1 MSKKGKYKNVLDNG
15 YEIWLDFVL
24 NDQQKEVIKQI
35 NDFINNKNEF
45 AMTISGWAGTGKT
58 TLMEIVNKR
67 YWMDHTVHFAATT
80 HKAAGVLKERVGK
93 RVSTVN
99 SLFGIMIETDMEGE
113 TYDVS
118 KKTRKLS
125 DDKVKPNSII
135 IIDEASMLSIQN
147 YIDVVLK
154 AKERKCK
161 IIFIGDSA
169 QLSPVNE
176 EDISIV
182 FRNTDH
188 RIVELTKV
196 MRTDDNSILDES
208 SSVRLDGGFTYV
220 SHIND
225 EGNGVRYIN
234 NMDVKE
240 ILDVIDTHIDGLKD
254 DPNYFRVLT
263 YTNANVEK
271 LNTMIRKK
279 LGYDG
284 LNPQPGEPLMAYSN
298 WGYMGM
304 GVSGAI
310 YKIVNSEAYTV
321 KTASDL
327 YATIVRDEDVSDMI
341 TYTNETR
348 LDDYKLQIID
358 LTVEDSL
365 GNLIDVPLIDVKNN
379 DHNRE
384 IVVALAYE
392 KVHQWGKYREAEN
405 KIDRLKCLEKINTI
419 DEFLFVNDNVYDKY
433 GTLIQAKVIDYGY
446 AHTIHKSQGSTFK
459 HVLINDDDIIRCLD
473 KNVRKQLR
481 YVAITRAQKSANIIT
496 AHSVN

>member
-1 MSKKGKYKNVLDNG
+1 MSKKGKYKNVLDHG
-15 YEIWLDFVL
+15 FEIWLDIVL
-24 NDQQKEVIKQI
+24 NEQQKDVISQI
-35 NDFINNKNEF
+35 DDFINNKDEF

-58 TLMEIVNKR
+58 TLMEIVNRR
-67 YWMDHTVHFAATT
+67 YWMGHTVHFAATT
-80 HKAAGVLKERVGK
+80 HKAAGVLKEKVGK
-93 RVSTVN
+93 KVFTVN

-118 KKTRKLS
+118 KKARKLA

-176 EDISIV
+176 DDISVV

-196 MRTDDNSILDES
+196 MRTDDNAILNES
-208 SSVRLDGGFTYV
+208 TAVRTGDGFTYV
-220 SHIND
+220 TNVNE
-225 EGNGVRYIN
+225 EGDGVRYIN
-234 NMDVKE
+234 CHNVKA
-240 ILDVIDTHIDGLKD
+240 ILDVIDSHIDGLKE
-254 DPNYFRVLT
+254 DPNHFRVLT

-271 LNTMIRKK
+271 LNKMIRKK

-298 WGYMGM
+298 WGYEGM
-304 GVSGAI
+304 GVSGAV
-310 YKIVNSEAYTV
+310 YKIVNSEAYNCKGV
-321 KTASDL
+321 VSE
-327 YATIVRDEDVSDMI
+327 YDEDISEMI
-341 TYTNETR
+341 TYKNDSG
-348 LDDYKLQIID
+348 LDDYHLHIIELD
-358 LTVEDSL
+358 VEDSL
-365 GNLIDVPLIDVKNN
+365 GNQINVPLIDVKNN
-379 DHNRE
+379 EHNRE
-384 IVVALAYE
+384 IVVALAFE
-392 KVHQWGKYREAEN
+392 KVHQWNKYREAEN
-405 KIDRLKCLEKINTI
+405 KMDKLKCLEKINAI
-419 DEFLFVNDNVYDKY
+419 DEFLFVNDNVYNKY

-446 AHTIHKSQGSTFK
+446 AHTIHKSQGSTFT
-459 HVLINDDDIIRCLD
+459 HVLINDDDISRCLD

-481 YVAITRAQKSANIIT
+481 YVAVTRAKKSANIIT
-496 AHSVN
+496 SKV

>member
-1 MSKKGKYKNVLDNG
+1 MSKKGKYKNVLDHD

-35 NDFINNKNEF
+35 NDFIHNPNEF

-58 TLMEIVNKR
+58 TLMEIVNER
-67 YWMDHTVHFAATT
+67 YKISHIVHFAATT
-80 HKAAGVLKERVGK
+80 HKAAGVLKEKVGK
-93 RVSTVN
+93 KVFTVN
-99 SLFGIMIETDMEGE
+99 SLFGIMIETDMEGD

-147 YIDVVLK
+147 YIDVILK

-176 EDISIV
+176 DDISIV

-208 SSVRLDGGFTYV
+208 SSVRLEGGFTYV
-220 SHIND
+220 SHING

-234 NMDVKE
+234 NTDVKE

-271 LNTMIRKK
+271 LNRMIRKK

-284 LNPQPGEPLMAYSN
+284 LNPQTGEPLMAYSN

-304 GVSGAI
+304 GVSGAM

-321 KTASDL
+321 NNITNE
-327 YATIVRDEDVSDMI
+327 YDEDISDMI
-341 TYTNETR
+341 TYSNEAR
-348 LDDYKLQIID
+348 LDDYNLHIID
-358 LTVEDSL
+358 LEIEDSL
-365 GNLIDVPLIDVKNN
+365 GNPIDVPLIDVKNN
-379 DHNRE
+379 PHNRE

-392 KVHQWGKYREAEN
+392 KVHQWGKYREAED
-405 KIDRLKCLEKINTI
+405 KVERLKCLEKINAI
-419 DEFLFVNDNVYDKY
+419 DEFLFVNDNVYDQY

-459 HVLINDDDIIRCLD
+459 HVLINDDDISRCLD
-473 KNVRKQLR
+473 KNVRRQLR
-481 YVAITRAQKSANIIT
+481 YVAVTRAQKSANIIT
-496 AHSVN
+496 SHTVN

>member
-1 MSKKGKYKNVLDNG
+1 MSKKGKYKNVLDHG

-35 NDFINNKNEF
+35 DDFINNKDEF

-58 TLMEIVNKR
+58 TLMEIVNRR
-67 YWMDHTVHFAATT
+67 YWMGHTVHFAATT
-80 HKAAGVLKERVGK
+80 HKAAGVLKEKVGK
-93 RVSTVN
+93 KVFTVN

-118 KKTRKLS
+118 KKARKLS

-147 YIDVVLK
+147 YIDVILK

-196 MRTDDNSILDES
+196 MRTDDDSILDES
-208 SSVRLDGGFTYV
+208 SSVRLNGGYTYIT
-220 SHIND
+220 HINE
-225 EGNGVRYIN
+225 EGNGVKYIQN
-234 NMDVKE
+234 TDVKE
-240 ILDVIDTHIDGLKD
+240 ILNVIDTHIAGLKK

-271 LNTMIRKK
+271 LNKMIRKK
-279 LGYDG
+279 LGYND
-284 LNPQPGEPLMAYSN
+284 LIPQQGEPLMAYSN

-304 GVSGAI
+304 GISGAI
-310 YKIVNSEAYTV
+310 YKIINSEAYTV
-321 KTASDL
+321 KGITNE
-327 YATIVRDEDVSDMI
+327 YDEDISDMI
-341 TYTNETR
+341 TYSNEAR
-348 LDDYKLQIID
+348 LDDYHLHIID
-358 LTVEDSL
+358 LEIEDSL
-365 GNLIDVPLIDVKNN
+365 GNPIDVPLIDVKNN
-379 DHNRE
+379 EHNRE

-392 KVHQWGKYREAEN
+392 KVHQWGRYREAED
-405 KIDRLKCLEKINTI
+405 KTERLKCLEKINAI
-419 DEFLFVNDNVYDKY
+419 DDFLFVNDNVYDKY

-446 AHTIHKSQGSTFK
+446 AHTIHKSQGSTFT
-459 HVLINDDDIIRCLD
+459 HVLINDDDISRCLD
-473 KNVRKQLR
+473 KNVRRQLR
-481 YVAITRAQKSANIIT
+481 YVAVTRAQKSANIIT

>member
-1 MSKKGKYKNVLDNG
+1 MSKKGKYTNVLAHG
-15 YEIWLDFVL
+15 FEIWLDIVL
-24 NDQQKEVIKQI
+24 NDQQKEVLKQI
-35 NDFINNKNEF
+35 DDFINNKDEF

-58 TLMEIVNKR
+58 TLMEIVNRR
-67 YWMDHTVHFAATT
+67 YWMGHTVHFAATT
-80 HKAAGVLKERVGK
+80 HKAAGVLKEKVGK
-93 RVSTVN
+93 KVFTVN

-118 KKTRKLS
+118 KKARKLA

-176 EDISIV
+176 DDISVV

-196 MRTDDNSILDES
+196 MRTDDNAILNES
-208 SSVRLDGGFTYV
+208 TAVRTGDGFTYV
-220 SHIND
+220 TNVNE
-225 EGNGVRYIN
+225 EGDGVRYIN
-234 NMDVKE
+234 CHNIKA
-240 ILDVIDTHIDGLKD
+240 ILDVIDAHIDGLKE
-254 DPNYFRVLT
+254 DPNHFRVLT

-271 LNTMIRKK
+271 LNRMIRKK

-298 WGYMGM
+298 WGYEGM
-304 GVSGAI
+304 GVSGAV
-310 YKIVNSEAYTV
+310 YKIVNSEAYNCKGV
-321 KTASDL
+321 VSE
-327 YATIVRDEDVSDMI
+327 YDEDISEMI
-341 TYTNETR
+341 TYKNDSG
-348 LDDYKLQIID
+348 LDNYNLHIIELD
-358 LTVEDSL
+358 VEDSL
-365 GNLIDVPLIDVKNN
+365 GNQINVPLIDVKNN
-379 DHNRE
+379 EHNRE
-384 IVVALAYE
+384 IVVALAFE
-392 KVHQWGKYREAEN
+392 KVHQWNRYREAEN
-405 KIDRLKCLEKINTI
+405 KKDKLLCLDKINAI

-446 AHTIHKSQGSTFK
+446 AHTIHKSQGSTFT
-459 HVLINDDDIIRCLD
+459 HVLINDDDISRCLD

-481 YVAITRAQKSANIIT
+481 YVAVTRAKKSANIIT
-496 AHSVN
+496 SKV

>member
-1 MSKKGKYKNVLDNG
+1 MSKSGKYKNELDHG
-15 YEIWLDFVL
+15 YSIWLPFVL
-24 NDQQKEVIKQI
+24 NSQQKEVIAQI
-35 NDFINNKNEF
+35 DDFINNPDEF

-67 YWMDHTVHFAATT
+67 YWMGHTVHFAATT
-80 HKAAGVLKERVGK
+80 HKAAGVLKEKVGK
-93 RVSTVN
+93 KVFTVN

-118 KKTRKLS
+118 KKARKLA

-208 SSVRLDGGFTYV
+208 SSVRLDGNFTYV
-220 SHIND
+220 SHVNE

-234 NMDVKE
+234 STDIAE
-240 ILDVIDTHIDGLKD
+240 ILEVIDTHIDGLKD

-271 LNTMIRKK
+271 LNRMIRKK

-284 LNPQPGEPLMAYSN
+284 LNPQTGEPLMAYSN

-304 GVSGAI
+304 GVSGAM

-321 KTASDL
+321 NNITNE
-327 YATIVRDEDVSDMI
+327 YDEDISDMI
-341 TYTNETR
+341 TYSNEAR
-348 LDDYKLQIID
+348 LDDYHLHIID
-358 LTVEDSL
+358 LEVEDSL
-365 GNLIDVPLIDVKNN
+365 GTPIDVPLIDVKNN
-379 DHNRE
+379 PHNRE

-392 KVHQWGKYREAEN
+392 KVHQWGKYREAED
-405 KIDRLKCLEKINTI
+405 KMERLKALEKINAI

-459 HVLINDDDIIRCLD
+459 HVLINDDDISRCLD
-473 KNVRKQLR
+473 KNVRRQLR
-481 YVAITRAQKSANIIT
+481 YVAITRAQVSANIIT
-496 AHSVN
+496 SHVVS

>member
-1 MSKKGKYKNVLDNG
+1 MSKKGKYKNVLDHG
-15 YEIWLDFVL
+15 YEIWLDIVL
-24 NDQQKEVIKQI
+24 NEQQKDVISQI
-35 NDFINNKNEF
+35 DDFINNPNEF

-58 TLMEIVNKR
+58 TLMEIVNRR
-67 YWMDHTVHFAATT
+67 YWMSHTVHFAATT
-80 HKAAGVLKERVGK
+80 HKAAGVLKEKVGK
-93 RVSTVN
+93 KVFTVN
-99 SLFGIMIETDMEGE
+99 SLFGIMIETDMDGE

-118 KKTRKLS
+118 KKARKLA

-176 EDISIV
+176 DDISVV

-196 MRTDDNSILDES
+196 MRTDDNAILNES
-208 SSVRLDGGFTYV
+208 TAVRTGDGFTYV
-220 SHIND
+220 TNVNE
-225 EGNGVRYIN
+225 EGDGVRYIN
-234 NMDVKE
+234 CHNVKA
-240 ILDVIDTHIDGLKD
+240 ILDVIDSHIDGLKE
-254 DPNYFRVLT
+254 DPNHFRVLT

-271 LNTMIRKK
+271 LNRMIRKK

-298 WGYMGM
+298 WGYEGM
-304 GVSGAI
+304 GVSGAV
-310 YKIVNSEAYTV
+310 YKIVNSEAYNCKGV
-321 KTASDL
+321 VSE
-327 YATIVRDEDVSDMI
+327 YDEDISEMI
-341 TYTNETR
+341 TYKNDSG
-348 LDDYKLQIID
+348 LDDYHLHIIELD
-358 LTVEDSL
+358 VEDSL
-365 GNLIDVPLIDVKNN
+365 GNQINVPLIDVKNN
-379 DHNRE
+379 EHNRE
-384 IVVALAYE
+384 IVVALAFE
-392 KVHQWGKYREAEN
+392 KVHQWNLYREAEN
-405 KIDRLKCLEKINTI
+405 KMDKLKCLDKINAI

-446 AHTIHKSQGSTFK
+446 AHTIHKSQGSTFT
-459 HVLINDDDIIRCLD
+459 HVLINDDDISRCLD

-481 YVAITRAQKSANIIT
+481 YVAVTRAKKSANIIT
-496 AHSVN
+496 SKV

>member
-1 MSKKGKYKNVLDNG
+1 MNNKGKYKNVLDNG
-15 YEIWLDFVL
+15 FEIWLDFVL

-35 NDFINNKNEF
+35 NDFINNKDEF

-58 TLMEIVNKR
+58 TLMKIVNER
-67 YWMDHTVHFAATT
+67 YYGKHIVHFAATT
-80 HKAAGVLKERVGK
+80 HKAAGVLKEKVGK
-93 RVSTVN
+93 KVFTVN

-118 KKTRKLS
+118 KKARKLA

-176 EDISIV
+176 DDISVV

-188 RIVELTKV
+188 RIVELTQV
-196 MRTDDNSILDES
+196 MRTDDNAILNES
-208 SSVRLDGGFTYV
+208 TAVRTGDGFTYV
-220 SHIND
+220 TNVNE
-225 EGNGVRYIN
+225 EGDGVKYIN
-234 NMDVKE
+234 CHDTKA
-240 ILDVIDTHIDGLKD
+240 ILDVIDTHIDGLKS
-254 DPNYFRVLT
+254 DPNHFRVLT
-263 YTNANVEK
+263 DTNANVEK
-271 LNTMIRKK
+271 LNRMIRKK

-298 WGYMGM
+298 WGYEGM
-304 GVSGAI
+304 GVSGAV
-310 YKIVNSEAYTV
+310 YKIVNSEAYNCKGV
-321 KTASDL
+321 VSE
-327 YATIVRDEDVSDMI
+327 YDEDVMEMI
-341 TYTNETR
+341 TYKNNSEV
-348 LDDYKLQIID
+348 DDYHLHIIELD
-358 LTVEDSL
+358 VEDSL
-365 GNLIDVPLIDVKNN
+365 GKQINVPLIDVKN
-379 DHNRE
+379 DEHNRK

-392 KVHQWGKYREAEN
+392 KVHQWNKYREAES
-405 KIDRLKCLEKINTI
+405 KMDKLKCLEKINAI

-446 AHTIHKSQGSTFK
+446 AHTIHKSQGSTFT
-459 HVLINDDDIIRCLD
+459 HVLINDDDICRCLD
-473 KNVRKQLR
+473 KNVKKQLR
-481 YVAITRAQKSANIIT
+481 YVAVTRAKKSANIIT
-496 AHSVN
+496 SKV

>member
-1 MSKKGKYKNVLDNG
+1 MSKKGKYKNVLDHG
-15 YEIWLDFVL
+15 YEIWLDIVL
-24 NDQQKEVIKQI
+24 NEQQKEVLKQI
-35 NDFINNKNEF
+35 DDFINNKDEF

-58 TLMEIVNKR
+58 TLMEIVNRR
-67 YWMDHTVHFAATT
+67 YWMGHTVHFAATT
-80 HKAAGVLKERVGK
+80 HKAAGVLKEKVGK
-93 RVSTVN
+93 KVFTVN

-118 KKTRKLS
+118 KKARKLA

-176 EDISIV
+176 DDISVV

-196 MRTDDNSILDES
+196 MRTDDNAILNES
-208 SSVRLDGGFTYV
+208 TAVRTGDGFTYV
-220 SHIND
+220 TNINE
-225 EGNGVRYIN
+225 EGDGVRYIN
-234 NMDVKE
+234 SHNVKT
-240 ILDVIDTHIDGLKD
+240 ILDVIDSHIDGLRD
-254 DPNYFRVLT
+254 DPNHFRVLT

-271 LNTMIRKK
+271 LNRMIRKK

-298 WGYMGM
+298 WGYEGMGM
-304 GVSGAI
+304 SGAV
-310 YKIVNSEAYTV
+310 YKIVNSEAYNCKGV
-321 KTASDL
+321 VSE
-327 YATIVRDEDVSDMI
+327 YDEDISDMI
-341 TYTNETR
+341 TYKNEAG
-348 LDDYKLQIID
+348 LDDYNLHIIELD
-358 LTVEDSL
+358 VEDSL
-365 GNLIDVPLIDVKNN
+365 GNQINVPLIDVKNN
-379 DHNRE
+379 EHNME
-384 IVVALAYE
+384 IVVALAFE
-392 KVHQWGKYREAEN
+392 KVHQWNKYREMEN
-405 KIDRLKCLEKINTI
+405 KMDKLKCLEKINAI
-419 DEFLFVNDNVYDKY
+419 DEFLFVNDNVYDRY

-446 AHTIHKSQGSTFK
+446 AHTIHKSQGSTFT
-459 HVLINDDDIIRCLD
+459 HVLINDDDISRCLD

-481 YVAITRAQKSANIIT
+481 YVAVTRAKKSANIIT
-496 AHSVN
+496 SHTA

>member
-1 MSKKGKYKNVLDNG
+1 MSKKGKYKNVLDHG
-15 YEIWLDFVL
+15 FEIWLDIVL
-24 NDQQKEVIKQI
+24 NDQQKEVLKQI
-35 NDFINNKNEF
+35 DDFINNKDEF

-58 TLMEIVNKR
+58 TLMEIVNRR
-67 YWMDHTVHFAATT
+67 YWMGHTVHFAATT
-80 HKAAGVLKERVGK
+80 HKAAGVLKEKVGK
-93 RVSTVN
+93 KVFTVN

-118 KKTRKLS
+118 KKARKLA

-176 EDISIV
+176 DDISVV

-196 MRTDDNSILDES
+196 MRTDDNAILNES
-208 SSVRLDGGFTYV
+208 TAVRTGDGFTYV
-220 SHIND
+220 TNVNE
-225 EGNGVRYIN
+225 EGDGVRYIN
-234 NMDVKE
+234 CHNIKA
-240 ILDVIDTHIDGLKD
+240 ILDVIDAHIDGLKE
-254 DPNYFRVLT
+254 DPNHFRVLT

-271 LNTMIRKK
+271 LNRMIRKK

-298 WGYMGM
+298 WGYEGM
-304 GVSGAI
+304 GVSGAV
-310 YKIVNSEAYTV
+310 YKIVNSEAYNCKGV
-321 KTASDL
+321 VSE
-327 YATIVRDEDVSDMI
+327 YDEDISEMI
-341 TYTNETR
+341 TYKNDSG
-348 LDDYKLQIID
+348 LDDYQLHIIELD
-358 LTVEDSL
+358 VEDSL
-365 GNLIDVPLIDVKNN
+365 GKQINVPLIDVKNN
-379 DHNRE
+379 EHNRE
-384 IVVALAYE
+384 IVVALAFE
-392 KVHQWGKYREAEN
+392 KVHQWNKYREAEN
-405 KIDRLKCLEKINTI
+405 KMDKLKCLEKINAI
-419 DEFLFVNDNVYDKY
+419 DEFLFVNDNVYDRY

-446 AHTIHKSQGSTFK
+446 AHTIHKSQGSTFT
-459 HVLINDDDIIRCLD
+459 HVLINDDDISRCLD

-481 YVAITRAQKSANIIT
+481 YVAVTRAKKSANIIT
-496 AHSVN
+496 SHTA

>member
-1 MSKKGKYKNVLDNG
+1 MIKKGKYENILDHG
-15 YEIWLDFVL
+15 YTVWLDFLL
-24 NDQQKEVIKQI
+24 NDQQKDVIRQI
-35 NDFINNKNEF
+35 NDFITSPTEF

-67 YWMDHTVHFAATT
+67 YWMSHTVHFAATT
-80 HKAAGVLKERVGK
+80 HKAAGVLKEKVGK
-93 RVSTVN
+93 KVFTVN

-118 KKTRKLS
+118 KKARKLS

-147 YIDVVLK
+147 YIDVILK
-154 AKERKCK
+154 ARKCK

-176 EDISIV
+176 DDISIV

-196 MRTDDNSILDES
+196 MRTDDDSILNES
-208 SSVRLDGGFTYV
+208 ASVRTGDGFTYET
-220 SHIND
+220 HINE
-225 EGNGVRYIN
+225 EGDGVRYISSK
-234 NMDVKE
+234 DTKA
-240 ILDVIDTHIDGLKD
+240 ILDVIDNHIEGLKD

-271 LNTMIRKK
+271 LNRMIRKK

-298 WGYMGM
+298 WGYQGM
-304 GVSGAI
+304 GLSGAV
-310 YKIVNSEAYTV
+310 YAVVNSEAYTV
-321 KTASDL
+321 KSVPEMYDV
-327 YATIVRDEDVSDMI
+327 IVRKEDVSRMI
-341 TYTNETR
+341 TYTNESI
-348 LDDYKLQIID
+348 LDDYNLEIID
-358 LTVEDSL
+358 LEIEDSL
-365 GNLIDVPLIDVKNN
+365 GNPIDVPLIDVKNN
-379 DHNRE
+379 SHNRE

-392 KVHQWGKYREAEN
+392 KVHQWNLYREAEN
-405 KIDRLKCLEKINTI
+405 KKDKLTCLDKINAI
-419 DEFLFVNDNVYDKY
+419 DDFLFVNDNVYDKY

-446 AHTIHKSQGSTFK
+446 AHTIHKSQGSTFR
-459 HVLINDDDIIRCLD
+459 HVLINDDDINRCLD
-473 KNVRKQLR
+473 KNVKKQLR
-481 YVAITRAQKSANIIT
+481 YVAVTRAQKSANIIT
-496 AHSVN
+496 SHIV

>member
-35 NDFINNKNEF
+35 DDFINNKDEF

-67 YWMDHTVHFAATT
+67 YWMEHTVHFAATT
-80 HKAAGVLKERVGK
+80 HKAAGVLKEKVGK
-93 RVSTVN
+93 KVFTVN
-99 SLFGIMIETDMEGE
+99 SLFGIMIETDMDGE

-118 KKTRKLS
+118 KKARKLA

-147 YIDVVLK
+147 YIDVILK

-208 SSVRLDGGFTYV
+208 SSVRLEGNFTYNTR
-220 SHIND
+220 IN
-225 EGNGVRYIN
+225 ENGDGVKYIKSN
-234 NMDVKE
+234 DVKG
-240 ILDVIDTHIDGLKD
+240 ILNVIDSHIDGLKD
-254 DPNYFRVLT
+254 NPNYFRVLT

-271 LNTMIRKK
+271 LNMMIRKK

-304 GVSGAI
+304 GMSGAI

-321 KTASDL
+321 KGITNE
-327 YATIVRDEDVSDMI
+327 YDEDISDMI
-341 TYTNETR
+341 TYSNEGR
-348 LDDYKLQIID
+348 LDDYNLHIID
-358 LTVEDSL
+358 LEVEDSL
-365 GNLIDVPLIDVKNN
+365 GNPIDVPLIDVKNN
-379 DHNRE
+379 EHNRE
-384 IVVALAYE
+384 IVVALSYE
-392 KVHQWGKYREAEN
+392 KVHQWGKYREAEE
-405 KIDRLKCLEKINTI
+405 KMERLKCLEKINAI
-419 DEFLFVNDNVYDKY
+419 DEFLFVNDNVYDKF

-446 AHTIHKSQGSTFK
+446 AHTIHKSQGSTFT
-459 HVLINDDDIIRCLD
+459 HVLINDDDISRCLD
-473 KNVRKQLR
+473 KNVRRQLR
-481 YVAITRAQKSANIIT
+481 YVAVTRAQKSANIIT
-496 AHSVN
+496 SHIVN

>member
-1 MSKKGKYKNVLDNG
+1 MSKKKKYRNVLDHG

-35 NDFINNKNEF
+35 DDFINDPKEF

-58 TLMEIVNKR
+58 TLMEIVNRR
-67 YWMDHTVHFAATT
+67 YWMGHTVHFAATT
-80 HKAAGVLKERVGK
+80 HKAAGVLKEKVGK
-93 RVSTVN
+93 KVFTVN

-118 KKTRKLS
+118 KKARKMA

-147 YIDVVLK
+147 YKDVVLK
-154 AKERKCK
+154 AMERKCK

-176 EDISIV
+176 DDISVV

-208 SSVRLDGGFTYV
+208 SSVRLNGGYTYV
-220 SHIND
+220 THINE
-225 EGNGVRYIN
+225 EGNGVKYIN
-234 NMDVKE
+234 NTDVKE
-240 ILDVIDTHIDGLKD
+240 ILNVIDSHIDGLKD
-254 DPNYFRVLT
+254 DPNFFRVLT

-271 LNTMIRKK
+271 LNMMIRKK

-284 LNPQPGEPLMAYSN
+284 LDPQPGEPLMAYGN

-310 YKIVNSEAYTV
+310 YQIVNSEAYNC
-321 KTASDL
+321 KSIINE
-327 YATIVRDEDVSDMI
+327 YDEDISDMI
-341 TYTNETR
+341 TYTNEGR
-348 LDDYKLQIID
+348 LDDYNIHIID
-358 LTVEDSL
+358 IDVEDSL
-365 GNLIDVPLIDVKNN
+365 GNIINVPLIDVKNN
-379 DHNRE
+379 EHNRE

-392 KVHQWGKYREAEN
+392 KVHQWGKYRESED
-405 KIDRLKCLEKINTI
+405 KMERVKCLEKINAI

-433 GTLIQAKVIDYGY
+433 GTLIQAKMIDYGY
-446 AHTIHKSQGSTFK
+446 AHTIHKSQGSTFT
-459 HVLINDDDIIRCLD
+459 HVLINDDDISRCMD
-473 KNVRKQLR
+473 KNVRRQLR
-481 YVAITRAQKSANIIT
+481 YVAVTRAQKSANIIT
-496 AHSVN
+496 SHTVS

>member
-1 MSKKGKYKNVLDNG
+1 MSKKGKYKNVLDHG
-15 YEIWLDFVL
+15 YEIWLDIVL
-24 NDQQKEVIKQI
+24 NDQQKEVLKQI
-35 NDFINNKNEF
+35 DDFINNKDEF

-58 TLMEIVNKR
+58 TLMEIVNRR
-67 YWMDHTVHFAATT
+67 YWMGHTVHFAATT
-80 HKAAGVLKERVGK
+80 HKAAGVLKEKVGK
-93 RVSTVN
+93 KVFTVN

-118 KKTRKLS
+118 KKARKLA

-176 EDISIV
+176 DDISVV

-196 MRTDDNSILDES
+196 MRTDDNAILNES
-208 SSVRLDGGFTYV
+208 TAVRTGDGFTYV
-220 SHIND
+220 TNVNE
-225 EGNGVRYIN
+225 EGDGVRYIN
-234 NMDVKE
+234 CHNVKA
-240 ILDVIDTHIDGLKD
+240 ILDVIDSHIDGLKE
-254 DPNYFRVLT
+254 DPNHFRVLT

-271 LNTMIRKK
+271 LNKMIRKK

-298 WGYMGM
+298 WGYEGM
-304 GVSGAI
+304 GVSGAV
-310 YKIVNSEAYTV
+310 YKIVNSEAYNCKGV
-321 KTASDL
+321 VSE
-327 YATIVRDEDVSDMI
+327 YDEDISDMI
-341 TYTNETR
+341 TYKNEAG
-348 LDDYKLQIID
+348 LDNYNLHIIELD
-358 LTVEDSL
+358 VEDSL
-365 GNLIDVPLIDVKNN
+365 GNQINVPLIDVKNN
-379 DHNRE
+379 EHNRE
-384 IVVALAYE
+384 IVVALAFE
-392 KVHQWGKYREAEN
+392 KVHQWNKYREAEN
-405 KIDRLKCLEKINTI
+405 KMDKLKCLEKINAI
-419 DEFLFVNDNVYDKY
+419 DEFLFVNDNVYDRY

-446 AHTIHKSQGSTFK
+446 AHTIHKSQGSTFT
-459 HVLINDDDIIRCLD
+459 HVLINDDDISRCLD

-481 YVAITRAQKSANIIT
+481 YVAVTRAQKSVNIIT
-496 AHSVN
+496 SQV